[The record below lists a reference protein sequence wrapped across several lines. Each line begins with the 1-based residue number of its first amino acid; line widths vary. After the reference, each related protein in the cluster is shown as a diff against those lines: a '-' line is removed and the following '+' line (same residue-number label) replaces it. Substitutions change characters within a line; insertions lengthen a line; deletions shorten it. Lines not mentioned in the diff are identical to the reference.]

1 MFGSNQGVWNA
12 GLCFQCRMYE
22 WFIMC
27 WLRFVFHLPI
37 FLSFCLSFS
46 LSFCLVV
53 YLSFCFS
60 SSLYMGG
67 RPVLLGSFCVFLD
80 DGEQKVDVLDVMVI
94 IGQWSSKSTFGAN
107 NCKYLLDNK
116 WLFVTTSEN
125 RWNIYKYY
133 HHFCDA
139 GYCGAQY

>member
-1 MFGSNQGVWNA
+1 MVAIKVFEMQAYVFNVECMSDL
-12 GLCFQCRMYE
+12 LCVDWGFC
-22 WFIMC
+22 FIC
-27 WLRFVFHLPI
+27 LFFSPFVFLSLCLSVLLFICLSVLVHLCTWEVV
-37 FLSFCLSFS
+37 LVLLESFCA
-46 LSFCLVV
+46 
-53 YLSFCFS
+53 
-60 SSLYMGG
+60 
-67 RPVLLGSFCVFLD
+67 FLA
-80 DGEQKVDVLDVMVI
+80 DGEQKVDGLDVMVI
-94 IGQWSSKSTFGAN
+94 IGQWSFKSTFGAN